1 MLYFSCFSPGVNY
14 MSLGNSSSLAFI
26 NKYLDTLYSICDL
39 NVIVSI
45 PLQQTEI
52 RKICKLYVC
61 LHVSI
66 YFYILP

>member
-1 MLYFSCFSPGVNY
+1 

-52 RKICKLYVC
+52 RKIRFTNKSFNFSSKVGGE
-61 LHVSI
+61 VD
-66 YFYILP
+66 

>member
-1 MLYFSCFSPGVNY
+1 
-14 MSLGNSSSLAFI
+14 MSLGNSSSLAVI
-26 NKYLDTLYSICDL
+26 NFLDILYCICDL

-61 LHVSI
+61 LHVSMCI
-66 YFYILP
+66 SISYLSFDWGYTIVV